1 MTKQTD
7 GSFDPRTWLH
17 PAGEHKP
24 SSPTSPAE
32 DSAAPAA
39 PARSAGAT
47 AESSEPPAP
56 EPGFNPRTWVIAGH
70 GPAPVGS
77 PPGEAPLAPNLAAAT
92 PSGPPRRLVAGGIL
106 AAALVV
112 VAGTMWTLSSGTDDA
127 GPVLPPPS
135 ARLPDPAAQMPA
147 AQGDLRIL
155 QVAGMAGLVE
165 ALLDL
170 GVAGDE
176 ALTLA
181 RETSAALGETS
192 EEIRLEVL
200 LERTRSSNGDAM
212 IAALG
217 ARLASGQGVRIVRA
231 SSGSGFERENIFV
244 EAKSVIRRASGEM
257 GLETFY
263 IAAVAAG
270 VPDSLITGF
279 AKVFSFDFDFQRDV
293 DVGDRFEAVWEEQ
306 VAADGRAAAPPQLI
320 YAAMTTKKGRR
331 EYYAFTPPDEVTERF
346 FDAQGQGNER
356 GLMRTPVDGA
366 RVSSRFGYR
375 THPITQTVKQ
385 HGGVDFA
392 APIGTPIYAS
402 GDAVVTFRQMAGGAG
417 NMIRLD
423 HGKELMTVYMHLSR
437 FADTLQ
443 VGQNVRQGEIIG
455 YVGNT
460 GASTGPHLHYEIH
473 VAGVKQDPLEFETL
487 QVEPLRGDALRMYR
501 QRKQEIDAL
510 RKQ

>member
-1 MTKQTD
+1 MAKQTD
-7 GSFDPRTWLH
+7 GSFDPRTWLQ
-17 PAGEHKP
+17 PGGDKP
-24 SSPTSPAE
+24 SASVDGSMAKTSGTAP
-32 DSAAPAA
+32 SA
-39 PARSAGAT
+39 
-47 AESSEPPAP
+47 AP
-56 EPGFNPRTWVIAGH
+56 EPGFNPRTWVMPGNPA
-70 GPAPVGS
+70 GPAKGDAGDDLVARPESRAEAIAPARRPLVLG
-77 PPGEAPLAPNLAAAT
+77 GAALAVLLAGGAGWWLLNRDDDAVAPLAAPSEPAPGLAAT
-92 PSGPPRRLVAGGIL
+92 PVS
-106 AAALVV
+106 
-112 VAGTMWTLSSGTDDA
+112 DDA
-127 GPVLPPPS
+127 E
-135 ARLPDPAAQMPA
+135 
-147 AQGDLRIL
+147 LRIL
-155 QVAGMAGLVE
+155 QVAGMAGFVQ

-181 RETSAALGETS
+181 REASAALGETS
-192 EEIRLEVL
+192 DDIRLEV
-200 LERTRSSNGDAM
+200 RIDRSRSGEEATF
-212 IAALG
+212 ITSLAAT
-217 ARLASGQGVRIVRA
+217 LASGQGVRIVRA
-231 SSGSGFERENIFV
+231 SSGNGFERENSFV
-244 EAKSVIRRASGEM
+244 EARRQIRRAEGEM

-263 IAAVAAG
+263 IAGVAAG

-306 VAADGRAAAPPQLI
+306 IGSDGRAAAPPQLI

-331 EYYAFTPPDEVTERF
+331 EYYAFTPPDEVAERF
-346 FDAQGQGNER
+346 FDAAGQGNER

-402 GDAVVTFRQMAGGAG
+402 GDANVTFRQMAGGAG

-423 HGKELMTVYMHLSR
+423 HGKGLVTVYMHLSR
-437 FADTLQ
+437 FADDLA
-443 VGQNVRQGEIIG
+443 VGQNVRQGEVIG

-473 VAGVKQDPLEFETL
+473 VDGVKQDPLEFETS
-487 QVEPLRGDALRMYR
+487 QVEPLKADALRMYR

-510 RKQ
+510 RAR

>member
-1 MTKQTD
+1 MTKPTD
-7 GSFDPRTWLH
+7 GSFDPRTWLA
-17 PAGEHKP
+17 PGANG
-24 SSPTSPAE
+24 SPPG
-32 DSAAPAA
+32 PAA
-39 PARSAGAT
+39 AGDDREAAADPA
-47 AESSEPPAP
+47 PP
-56 EPGFNPRTWVIAGH
+56 EPGFNPRTWVAAGAAAVSAPSAAAAPSSSPLQPRLAKAGMIA
-70 GPAPVGS
+70 A
-77 PPGEAPLAPNLAAAT
+77 ALAAAVATMWALSPASDDPAPGT
-92 PSGPPRRLVAGGIL
+92 P
-106 AAALVV
+106 AAAP
-112 VAGTMWTLSSGTDDA
+112 
-127 GPVLPPPS
+127 GP
-135 ARLPDPAAQMPA
+135 AKPAAPPA
-147 AQGDLRIL
+147 EQGDLRIL
-155 QVAGMAGLVE
+155 QVSGMSGLIE

-192 EEIRLEVL
+192 EDIRLEVR
-200 LERTRSSNGDAM
+200 LERARSSTGDAV
-212 IAALG
+212 IASLG
-217 ARLASGQGVRIVRA
+217 ARLANGQGVRITRDK
-231 SSGSGFERENIFV
+231 SGSGFVRENIFV
-244 EAKSVIRRASGEM
+244 EARSIIRHASGEM

-270 VPDSLITGF
+270 VPDSLISGF

-331 EYYAFTPPDEVTERF
+331 EYYAFTPPDEVKERF

-392 APIGTPIYAS
+392 APTGTPIYAS
-402 GDAVVTFRQMAGGAG
+402 GDAVVMFRQMAGGAG

-423 HGKELMTVYMHLSR
+423 HGKDLMTVYMHLSR

-443 VGQNVRQGEIIG
+443 VGQNVRQGEVIG

-473 VAGVKQDPLEFETL
+473 VAGVKQDPLQFETSQVAPL
-487 QVEPLRGDALRMYR
+487 QGDALRMYQ